1 MVAVPLRVF
10 GNGVEVRDHL
20 LLLKWMIFTGVTL
33 FGFIALWHFNLL
45 QLMIASDISYISIV
59 ILAVYALTCLHCL
72 SVTLEVSR
80 EVNAAHRVREQIMRG
95 TDSFRVVG
103 DRVLLSE
110 GTELLPGIISDHIRN
125 IVVKTAH
132 AGGKAIDQTP
142 LLRSLAD
149 GLRSKQVLGYF
160 TADLELK
167 LGLLGTIVGFIYML
181 VPLNGLTDFSVASMR
196 GVLTFM
202 STGMG
207 IALYT
212 TLAGL
217 VAAIL
222 IKIQYYFVDESTA
235 YLFGLTTELTEIYVV
250 PVLDR
255 GEHGSI

>member
-10 GNGVEVRDHL
+10 GTGVEVRDHL
-20 LLLKWMIFTGVTL
+20 LLLKWMLFTGVTL
-33 FGFIALWHFNLL
+33 FGFLALWNFNLI
-45 QLMIASDISYISIV
+45 QLMIASDISYISVIIV
-59 ILAVYALTCLHCL
+59 AVYALTCLHCL
-72 SVTLEVSR
+72 AITLEVSR

-95 TDSFRVVG
+95 TDSYRVVG
-103 DRVLLSE
+103 DRVLLSD
-110 GTELLPGIISDHIRN
+110 GAELLPGVITDHIRN
-125 IVVKTAH
+125 IVVKTSH
-132 AGGKAIDQTP
+132 AGGKTIDQTP

-149 GLRSKQVLGYF
+149 GLRSKQALGIF
-160 TADLELK
+160 AADLELK

-181 VPLNGLTDFSVASMR
+181 VPLNDLTDFSVGAMR
-196 GVLTFM
+196 GVLTSM

-222 IKIQYYFVDESTA
+222 IKIQYYFVDDSTA
-235 YLFGLTTELTEIYVV
+235 GLFGMTTELTEIYVV

-255 GEHGSI
+255 GDHGSV